1 MFDDIE
7 LSEKELDLIP
17 YHSEIQDILEKENMV
32 EFRDGIGLVQTST
45 AEEVFSAGCQ
55 YILELLK
62 SKGKLVI

>member
-1 MFDDIE
+1 MNNVE
-7 LSEKELDLIP
+7 LTDEEMNLIP
-17 YHSEIQDILEKENMV
+17 YRSEIQDILEKENMV

-62 SKGKLVI
+62 QEGKL

>member
-1 MFDDIE
+1 MNNVE
-7 LSEKELDLIP
+7 LTEEELDLIP
-17 YHSEIQDILEKENMV
+17 YRSEIQDILEQKDIV

-62 SKGKLVI
+62 QKGKL

>member
-1 MFDDIE
+1 MNDIE
-7 LSEKELDLIP
+7 LTEEELDLIP
-17 YHSEIQDILEKENMV
+17 YRSEIQDILEKENMV

-62 SKGKLVI
+62 QKGKL

>member
-1 MFDDIE
+1 MNNVE
-7 LSEKELDLIP
+7 LTEEELGLIP
-17 YHSEIQDILEKENMV
+17 YRSEIQDILEKENMV

-62 SKGKLVI
+62 QKGKL

>member
-1 MFDDIE
+1 MNDVE
-7 LSEKELDLIP
+7 LTEEELDLIP
-17 YHSEIQDILEKENMV
+17 YRSEIQDILEKENMI

-62 SKGKLVI
+62 QKGKL

>member
-1 MFDDIE
+1 MNDVE
-7 LSEKELDLIP
+7 LTEEELDLIP
-17 YHSEIQDILEKENMV
+17 YRGEIQDILEKENMV

-62 SKGKLVI
+62 QKGKL

>member
-1 MFDDIE
+1 MNDVE
-7 LSEKELDLIP
+7 LTEEELNLIP
-17 YHSEIQDILEKENMV
+17 YRSEIQDILEKENMI

-62 SKGKLVI
+62 QKGKL

>member
-1 MFDDIE
+1 MNDVE
-7 LSEKELDLIP
+7 LTEEELDLIP
-17 YHSEIQDILEKENMV
+17 YRSEIQDILEKENMV

-62 SKGKLVI
+62 QKGKL

>member
-1 MFDDIE
+1 MNDVE
-7 LSEKELDLIP
+7 LTEEELDLIP
-17 YHSEIQDILEKENMV
+17 YRNEIQDILEKENMV

-62 SKGKLVI
+62 QKGVFS